1 MLLVFGII
9 YLVCA
14 LLSCLT
20 DASPWYAFAFS
31 VFGTILVLFG
41 LAQRSREKI
50 GVDIEATAP
59 PVVVEVRIDKATQD
73 TVRTYHFAP
82 ATLLED

>member
-1 MLLVFGII
+1 MLVFGII
-9 YLVCA
+9 YLVVA
-14 LLSCLT
+14 LLSCFVDT
-20 DASPWYAFAFS
+20 SPWYTFILS
-31 VFGTILVLFG
+31 VVGTFLVIFG
-41 LAQRSREKI
+41 LAQRSREKN

-59 PVVVEVRIDKATQD
+59 PVVVEERIDKATQD